1 LVNIDDLIFTL
12 KVIVILEVARCSL
25 VGFEEEIIIKAD
37 LSVTVDLED
46 VVLID
51 INLLLFWVTQ
61 AFSLG

>member
-1 LVNIDDLIFTL
+1 
-12 KVIVILEVARCSL
+12 L
-25 VGFEEEIIIKAD
+25 VGFKGEVIIKAN

-46 VVLID
+46 VVLVD